1 MKKAIPILMVAMIA
15 ISCASSQKM
24 LQRGQYDMAIDRAA
38 EKLMKKPGKE
48 KELAVLKEAFEL
60 ANTFDQE
67 RIDFLELEGLE
78 ESRVEIYQIYEQ
90 MNIRQNK
97 IRRLPSQIRNQFTFV
112 NYDRQIV
119 DSKAAAADVSYR
131 RGEEF
136 LSEGDKLS
144 ARQAFIEFEQADQI
158 YPGYRDVVKKMIEAE
173 ELGRNNALFLIENNS
188 GMVVPEFFDS
198 EIKKVTLQELNT
210 LWLNIDT
217 YENENLEYDFFV
229 ILDITDISFSP
240 ETIDRRTFTEAREIQ
255 DGTKYALDDDG
266 NVRKDSTG
274 NDIRVPNMI
283 TVAAQVTETTQLKS
297 ALVGGS
303 LNIYDLRT
311 DQLVRTDN
319 IGVEAVF
326 RHRFGSYSGD
336 RRALNEELL
345 AVINGKEV
353 PFPSNETMM
362 MDAAELLKDRSKTIV
377 ARNRRL
383 LEN

>member
-1 MKKAIPILMVAMIA
+1 MVAMIA